1 MRAARTCWF
10 EQFLD
15 VTLERFVFVYEFG
28 ASTNMQ
34 RLYGR
39 APRGERIVSRVPHGH
54 WKLLSTI
61 AAMTSV
67 GMVAAATFD
76 GATDTELFV
85 TFVREALVPVLRA
98 DQVVVMDNLGP
109 HKVAEVRRLIERA
122 GARLVLLPPYSPDLN
137 PIEMAIAK
145 VKAVLRKL
153 ARREV
158 PELFDAIDEALRLIT
173 PADASNFIRH
183 SGYATK
189 RCKPL

>member
-1 MRAARTCWF
+1 VA
-10 EQFLD
+10 LD
-15 VTLERFVFVYEFG
+15 RFVFVDEFG
-28 ASTNMQ
+28 AGTNMQ

-39 APRGERIVSRVPHGH
+39 APRGERVVSRVPHGH
-54 WKLLSTI
+54 WTLLSTI

-76 GATDTELFV
+76 GATDTEMFV
-85 TFVREALVPVLRA
+85 TFVREALVPVLSS

-109 HKVAEVRRLIERA
+109 HKVPEVRRLIERA

-145 VKAVLRKL
+145 VKAVLRRL
-153 ARREV
+153 ARRAV
-158 PELFDAIDEALRLIT
+158 PELFEAIDEALRSIT
-173 PADASNFIRH
+173 PADAANFIRH
-183 SGYATK
+183 SGYATE